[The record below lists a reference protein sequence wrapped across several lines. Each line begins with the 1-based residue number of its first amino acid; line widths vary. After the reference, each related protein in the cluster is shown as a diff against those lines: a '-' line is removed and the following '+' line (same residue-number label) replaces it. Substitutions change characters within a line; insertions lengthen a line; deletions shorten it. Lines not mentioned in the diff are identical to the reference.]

1 MVFMNMITKRERE
14 ACAKLAEQ
22 HKGSAARR
30 RKERGQRLV
39 NYGPEIQNEIN
50 AEERGEDL
58 AAECIARAIRA
69 RSEKEKTDD

>member
-1 MVFMNMITKRERE
+1 MILQQAAIKRERE

-39 NYGPEIQNEIN
+39 SYSPEIQIEIN